1 MAKNMNK
8 QISFNIDK
16 NIDQVV
22 SNKIV
27 TKDNSSVQELIKFV
41 YVLSEKDVTEFNT
54 NSEKESALNKL
65 KSILYK

>member
-1 MAKNMNK
+1 MNK